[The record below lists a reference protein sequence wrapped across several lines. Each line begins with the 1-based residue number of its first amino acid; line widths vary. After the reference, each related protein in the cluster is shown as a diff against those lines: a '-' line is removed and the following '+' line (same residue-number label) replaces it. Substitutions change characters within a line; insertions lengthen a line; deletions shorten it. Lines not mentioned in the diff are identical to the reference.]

1 MSKCINQINHNGK
14 EQFSIYVY
22 VNMAVT
28 IVNVEV
34 EIMNRTEKIL
44 NQMIDELELAIIKAK
59 AQLEYVDGND
69 LSDMMRDEK

>member
-44 NQMIDELELAIIKAK
+44 NQMIDELEMAIIKAK
-59 AQLEYVDGND
+59 AQLEYVD
-69 LSDMMRDEK
+69 

>member
-34 EIMNRTEKIL
+34 EIMSSTKKIL
-44 NQMIDELELAIIKAK
+44 NQLVEELDLAIIKAK
-59 AQLEYVDGND
+59 AQLEYID
-69 LSDMMRDEK
+69 

>member
-1 MSKCINQINHNGK
+1 
-14 EQFSIYVY
+14 
-22 VNMAVT
+22 
-28 IVNVEV
+28 
-34 EIMNRTEKIL
+34 MNRTEKIL